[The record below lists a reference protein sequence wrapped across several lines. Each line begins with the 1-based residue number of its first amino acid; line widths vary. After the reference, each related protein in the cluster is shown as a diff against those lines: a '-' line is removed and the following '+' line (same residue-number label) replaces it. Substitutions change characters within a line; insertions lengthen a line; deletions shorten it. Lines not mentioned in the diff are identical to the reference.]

1 MPTKERVDLVELFGT
16 VTQALAE
23 NQQGLDRLDEY
34 NHDHGDNMVQTFQ
47 TITQALEKKRGS
59 SDSAAL
65 GYAARQLSRNAR
77 SSSSKLYAENLA
89 QAATQFKGKRVDEKG
104 ALDLLTTLIGAGQAG
119 SQPAS
124 QPAHSM
130 PQQPAGGDM
139 LAALMGGAAPQQQ
152 TPQGGDDLLGAL
164 LGGMGG
170 GSQQSGS
177 TGGDLLGAL
186 LGGMGGGSQQPTSSS
201 GGGGDLLGALLGG
214 MTGQGGSSQSGQSGF
229 GLQNLLAAGL
239 AYMQAK
245 QTGQGGMQALLQAAA
260 AGSGMGNSAH
270 REQSTQVVVQA
281 FLQALS
287 GMKARQ

>member
-1 MPTKERVDLVELFGT
+1 MPTKQRVDLVDLFGT

-23 NQQGLDRLDEY
+23 NQQSLDRLDEY

-47 TITQALEKKRGS
+47 TITTALERKRGS

-65 GYAARQLSRNAR
+65 GYAAKQLARNAN
-77 SSSSKLYAENLA
+77 SSSSKIYAENLA
-89 QAATQFKGKRVDEKG
+89 RAATQFKGKRVDEKG
-104 ALDLLTTLIGAGQAG
+104 ALDLLTTLIGAGQAPQSQ
-119 SQPAS
+119 SQPRPRPQS
-124 QPAHSM
+124 QQVPND
-130 PQQPAGGDM
+130 DM
-139 LAALMGGAAPQQQ
+139 LAALLGGAPAQPQQQ
-152 TPQGGDDLLGAL
+152 APD
-164 LGGMGG
+164 
-170 GSQQSGS
+170 
-177 TGGDLLGAL
+177 GGDLLGAL
-186 LGGMGGGSQQPTSSS
+186 LGGLSGGTTQPSPSS

-214 MTGQGGSSQSGQSGF
+214 LTGQGGSTQSGQGAQGGL

-245 QTGQGGMQALLQAAA
+245 QTGQGGMQALMQAVA

-287 GMKARQ
+287 GMQARQ

>member
-1 MPTKERVDLVELFGT
+1 MPTKQRVDLVDLFGT
-16 VTQALAE
+16 VTRTLAE
-23 NQQGLDRLDEY
+23 NRQSLDQLDEY

-47 TITQALEKKRGS
+47 TITTALEKKRGS

-65 GYAARQLSRNAR
+65 GYAARQLARNAN

-89 QAATQFKGKRVDEKG
+89 QAAVQFKGRRVDEKG
-104 ALDLLTTLIGAGQAG
+104 ALDLLTTLIGAGQGAG
-119 SQPAS
+119 QA
-124 QPAHSM
+124 
-130 PQQPAGGDM
+130 PQQSPQQQYPGGDQ
-139 LAALMGGAAPQQQ
+139 LAALMGGGAAPQQ
-152 TPQGGDDLLGAL
+152 P
-164 LGGMGG
+164 
-170 GSQQSGS
+170 SQ
-177 TGGDLLGAL
+177 GGDLLGAL
-186 LGGMGGGSQQPTSSS
+186 LGGLGGTGSQQPSQ
-201 GGGGDLLGALLGG
+201 GGGDLLGSLLGG
-214 MTGQGGSSQSGQSGF
+214 LTGQGSTSQSGQSGQ
-229 GLQNLLAAGL
+229 GGLSLQNLLAAGL